1 MNVEAEIVMQEFKL
15 RHYQIPIY
23 NALQEGKRFII
34 AILPRRAGKDYACWN
49 LLIRQALRKPG
60 IYWMIYPT
68 YQMGK
73 KIIWDGRTN
82 DGNSFLSCIHPSLIK
97 QVYQQDMKIRLIN
110 ESIIQVVGSDTPD
123 RLVGANCFGAVFSE
137 YALQDESVFHQI
149 VRPMVQANGGFC
161 IFIST
166 PRGKGNDLWR
176 LWNIAQNNP
185 NWFAYKMDIEQTG
198 HIPVTEIQALIDSG
212 EMEEGLAKQ
221 EFWVSFDRGI
231 EGAYYGSY
239 LDKARLQG
247 RIGHVPHEPGLLVHT
262 AMDIGV
268 NESSGKTAMIW
279 YQIAGQTVR
288 VINCYQNHGLGVDH
302 YIDKLMDYKK
312 EHGYKYGYHFAPHD
326 MKVRE
331 FGAGALTRYEQARQ
345 LGVTFR
351 ILEQIRNLS
360 EGINTCWLN
369 FHKIYFDETHCKSL
383 LDALENYRAEWDEIK
398 KRHSSHP
405 VKNWALHYADAFR
418 YMIQSLPLCDM
429 KNTTP
434 AELQKRYLSVVNPR
448 GNEPDF
454 TSGRY

>member
-1 MNVEAEIVMQEFKL
+1 MFKSIWGL
-15 RHYQIPIY
+15 
-23 NALQEGKRFII
+23 
-34 AILPRRAGKDYACWN
+34 GKDNYRRTKLALSNIAEWVVSQWEKR
-49 LLIRQALRKPG
+49 LLENVSPRWWGRQALSNGSINQVKTPYG
-60 IYWMIYPT
+60 I
-68 YQMGK
+68 
-73 KIIWDGRTN
+73 KIFYTSKGEYDYMDVVENGRPAY
-82 DGNSFLSCIHPSLIK
+82 DIK
-97 QVYQQDMKIRLIN
+97 I
-110 ESIIQVVGSDTPD
+110 
-123 RLVGANCFGAVFSE
+123 
-137 YALQDESVFHQI
+137 
-149 VRPMVQANGGFC
+149 GF
-161 IFIST
+161 
-166 PRGKGNDLWR
+166 
-176 LWNIAQNNP
+176 
-185 NWFAYKMDIEQTG
+185 
-198 HIPVTEIQALIDSG
+198 
-212 EMEEGLAKQ
+212 AKQ

-231 EGAYYGSY
+231 EGAYYGSH